1 MHLIDTGFNSNSL
14 KDWKI
19 KGDSKAVKITKSEGN
34 NNMLTISN
42 NKKKV
47 NVTQKLTGL
56 KPNTTYV
63 AYVGIDNR
71 SEAQASI
78 TITSNDK
85 KYTNSTGK
93 SIAKTM

>member
-42 NKKKV
+42 NKK
-47 NVTQKLTGL
+47 
-56 KPNTTYV
+56 
-63 AYVGIDNR
+63 
-71 SEAQASI
+71 
-78 TITSNDK
+78 
-85 KYTNSTGK
+85 
-93 SIAKTM
+93 